1 MTGIVIMSLFAVV
14 VGALRVVFGR
24 ILHRANRE
32 SAPMCADRPGDERV
46 RRQL

>member
-1 MTGIVIMSLFAVV
+1 MTGILIIGVLALV
-14 VGALRVVFGR
+14 VGALRIVFGR